1 MTSNKDQFSPDME
14 TEDETLTPF
23 DVRDSSGRQGLIKL
37 LIGTVVLLAI
47 AFLLLKFYQPGT
59 RDRDTPPLITAENTP
74 FKVTPEDQEGMQV
87 PDQDRGVFDVM
98 KGETPE
104 ETVTEAQSPEV
115 PITLPEN
122 NQQVQTPP
130 AEEQPSGANIQ
141 LDPPAGQS
149 ETPPSEPVETPPATP
164 AQEPIATPS
173 QTGGSN
179 YVVQV
184 ASVRSEA
191 DAQKV
196 WSDLESRFSSLL
208 PSGVYVDI
216 KRVNL
221 EEKGIYYRTR
231 VAGLADKAA
240 ANSLCNSFKSSD
252 QACFVTTK

>member
-1 MTSNKDQFSPDME
+1 MTSNNDHFSPDME

-104 ETVTEAQSPEV
+104 ETVTEAQAPEI
-115 PITLPEN
+115 PITLPKN
-122 NQQVQTPP
+122 NSQAQTPP

-141 LDPPAGQS
+141 LDPPDRKS
-149 ETPPSEPVETPPATP
+149 
-164 AQEPIATPS
+164 
-173 QTGGSN
+173 
-179 YVVQV
+179 VV
-184 ASVRSEA
+184 
-191 DAQKV
+191 
-196 WSDLESRFSSLL
+196 
-208 PSGVYVDI
+208 
-216 KRVNL
+216 
-221 EEKGIYYRTR
+221 
-231 VAGLADKAA
+231 
-240 ANSLCNSFKSSD
+240 
-252 QACFVTTK
+252 